1 MELIDVDSGGAWVP
15 QACTLPASDRALR
28 VAEFDGLFAAA
39 VRGIDRVEPTR
50 LRLDLRPSPQ
60 VAGRAAELTVAETG
74 CCSFFTFALTAAS
87 GRLTLEV
94 TVPAPQA
101 GVLDALAD
109 RAAAAAGL
117 SA

>member
-39 VRGIDRVEPTR
+39 
-50 LRLDLRPSPQ
+50 
-60 VAGRAAELTVAETG
+60 G